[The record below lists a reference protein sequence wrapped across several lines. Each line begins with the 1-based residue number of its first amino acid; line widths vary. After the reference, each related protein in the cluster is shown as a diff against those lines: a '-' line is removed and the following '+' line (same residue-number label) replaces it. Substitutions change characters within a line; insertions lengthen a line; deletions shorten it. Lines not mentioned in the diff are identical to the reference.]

1 MIYKNKNNEMKDED
15 EDDDEE
21 EEEQG
26 KNCGGELFYMLI
38 VYIVFAVCLPP
49 QQVFGQVSKCWMEAQ
64 QEDGPKS
71 MSELLIINESPL
83 SN

>member
-1 MIYKNKNNEMKDED
+1 MIYKNNNNETKD

-49 QQVFGQVSKCWMEAQ
+49 QQVFGQVSKRWMEAQ